1 MMVDCAVYHAGKRA
15 AADELLGGADADVA
29 AVARDAERPG
39 AFAWVGLYEPTE
51 AEMERVASAF
61 GLHPLAV
68 EDAVRAHQRPK
79 LERYADHHLFL
90 VLKTLWYVDAEDA
103 VETGEV
109 AIFVGEH
116 YVVTVRHGEGGG
128 LSVTRRNL
136 EEHHDLLE
144 HGPYSVLYQVCDRV
158 VDDYETVAEGLQVD
172 VDEVELSVF
181 SESPVGDSQ
190 RIYTLKRE
198 MAEVRRAVAPLL
210 SPLSRFALQQVVG
223 MPREAVPFFRDVADH
238 ATRVHEEV
246 TSMDNLLSSA
256 HDAYM
261 SRIFTQQ
268 NNDMRKISAWV
279 ALAAVPTLLASIYG
293 MNFDFM
299 PELHW
304 DWGYFGLLGLMVTA
318 CLAIFAMLKRS
329 GWL

>member
-1 MMVDCAVYHAGKRA
+1 MIVDCAVYREGRRTQSPDVTGAGADLSAVVA
-15 AADELLGGADADVA
+15 AAHAPE
-29 AVARDAERPG
+29 

-51 AEMERVASAF
+51 AEMESVGSAL
-61 GLHPLAV
+61 GLHPLAT

-79 LERYADHHLFL
+79 LERYADHHLFV

-103 VETGEV
+103 VETGQI

-116 YVVTVRHGEGGG
+116 YVVTVRHGEGSG

-136 EEHHDLLE
+136 EGHHDMVG

-158 VDDYETVAEGLQVD
+158 VDDYEVVAADLQTD

-181 SESPVGDSQ
+181 SETPLGDSK

-198 MAEVRRAVAPLL
+198 MAEVRRAVAPLMA
-210 SPLSRFALQQVVG
+210 PLNRLATQQVVG
-223 MPREAVPFFRDVADH
+223 MPGETAAFFRDVADH
-238 ATRVHEEV
+238 VTRVHEEIS
-246 TSMDNLLSSA
+246 SMDVLLSSA

-293 MNFDFM
+293 MNFDVM

-304 DWGYFGLLGLMVTA
+304 AWGYFGALGVMATA
-318 CLAIFAMLKRS
+318 CLVLFRLLKRS